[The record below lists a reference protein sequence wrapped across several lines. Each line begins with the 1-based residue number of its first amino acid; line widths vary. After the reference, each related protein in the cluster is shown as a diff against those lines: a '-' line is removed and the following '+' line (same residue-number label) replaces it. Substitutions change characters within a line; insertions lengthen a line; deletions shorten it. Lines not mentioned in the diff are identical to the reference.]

1 MYVKKLKLNVDD
13 MSRLLLNGECLVEKE
28 LVIDSIYEVSGVGG
42 LFVKACKYEGDKVKV
57 CKYEGEVK
65 STPRGKKEG
74 LRKANVISRRDEGMF
89 VGGKSKFEVGDE
101 VAVMEAYA
109 FICDRLSRAY
119 MKEIAKVHGIE
130 DVNEVKA
137 LGGWYNKK
145 LVLAEA
151 MPRRLEVVSAEVKR
165 VREISEE
172 EWHLLGVDWVNKEME
187 IDRKRSY
194 VGRVAWDNNQEVV
207 LYRYKTLKGSV
218 QTEADLKSYKEKCPW
233 IFEKGK

>member
-1 MYVKKLKLNVDD
+1 MYVKKLKLNVDE
-13 MSRLLLNGECLVEKE
+13 MSRLLLNGECLVEKG
-28 LVIDSIYEVSGVGG
+28 LVVDSIYEVSGVRG
-42 LFVKACKYEGDKVKV
+42 LYVKACKYEGDKVKV

-89 VGGKSKFEVGDE
+89 VGGKSRFEVGEE

-109 FICDRLSRAY
+109 FICDRLSRGY

-130 DVNEVKA
+130 NVNEVKA

-145 LVLAEA
+145 LVLPEA
-151 MPRRLEVVSAEVKR
+151 MPRRVEVVSGEVKR
-165 VREISEE
+165 VRDISEE
-172 EWHLLGVDWVNKEME
+172 EWHLMGVDWFNKEME
-187 IDRKRSY
+187 IDRKRGY
-194 VGRVAWDNNQEVV
+194 VGRAVYDNNQEVV

-218 QTEADLKSYKEKCPW
+218 QRESDLRTYKEKCSLR
-233 IFEKGK
+233 